1 MSTTQHQLIVGPA
14 ASGKSQHAQTL
25 ARQIAGGTGGIVVI
39 PGRQLADAYGI
50 ERAVQNEPAVLV
62 VDQIETDDSFVWGRV
77 ARLSVQP
84 TWTLYGRGTPDRRIV
99 APSLIIVCRRVPEWF
114 CLSPA
119 IWTVFEKPRT
129 PVQEVAA

>member
-1 MSTTQHQLIVGPA
+1 MSTTKHQLIVGPP

-39 PGRQLADAYGI
+39 TGRQLADAYGI

-62 VDQIETDDSFVWGRV
+62 VEEINHDDSFVWGRV

-99 APSLIIVCRRVPEWF
+99 APALIIVCQRIPEWF

-119 IWTVFEKPRT
+119 IWTVFEKPRK